1 MFDLILKGGLL
12 LDGSGSEGVPADLA
26 VSGGRI
32 AAIGHDLGPAAQT
45 LDVAGFCVTPG
56 FLDIHRHGDA
66 EVFREGF
73 GHAEL
78 RQGLTTILNGNC
90 GLSLAPFGAAH
101 REEILRYLQPIT
113 GGETGGIPTGTMD
126 EYLSALEKRPLP
138 LNVGMLVGNGTVR
151 TDVCGYRAEAPEDFT
166 PIHRR
171 LERALEEGAF
181 AVSLGLGYA
190 PECFYSTEELIR
202 ALAPLD
208 HSGVPIAV
216 HMREEGD
223 MVCEAVGEMIT
234 VARALHTPLHISH
247 LKAMGMRNWGKR
259 IPHALEL
266 MERARQEGMDVS
278 CDVYPYTAGST
289 QLLHIL
295 PPDFL
300 EGGTEAIAA
309 RLRKQENRELLR
321 ERIRSGHD
329 FDNIAQMVG
338 WDNIVL
344 STLNLPEHQAL
355 TGMTVAQA
363 AERMRLDPVDCVCEL
378 LADEHCGVTMID
390 RITCEEDIQT
400 ILRDPYSSVIS
411 DSTYPTVGLP
421 HPRVYATC
429 TRILE
434 KYVRQ
439 EKILTLPEA
448 VRKLTSLPAQAM
460 RLHGKGLLR
469 EGMDAD
475 INVFRLEDIHEKATY
490 AAPRQESVGM
500 DCVLVAGRPAILH
513 GRWTGETAGRVLR
526 AGR

>member
-1 MFDLILKGGLL
+1 
-12 LDGSGSEGVPADLA
+12 
-26 VSGGRI
+26 
-32 AAIGHDLGPAAQT
+32 
-45 LDVAGFCVTPG
+45 
-56 FLDIHRHGDA
+56 
-66 EVFREGF
+66 
-73 GHAEL
+73 
-78 RQGLTTILNGNC
+78 
-90 GLSLAPFGAAH
+90 
-101 REEILRYLQPIT
+101 
-113 GGETGGIPTGTMD
+113 
-126 EYLSALEKRPLP
+126 
-138 LNVGMLVGNGTVR
+138 
-151 TDVCGYRAEAPEDFT
+151 
-166 PIHRR
+166 
-171 LERALEEGAF
+171 
-181 AVSLGLGYA
+181 
-190 PECFYSTEELIR
+190 
-202 ALAPLD
+202 
-208 HSGVPIAV
+208 
-216 HMREEGD
+216 
-223 MVCEAVGEMIT
+223 
-234 VARALHTPLHISH
+234 
-247 LKAMGMRNWGKR
+247 MRNWGKR

-363 AERMRLDPVDCVCEL
+363 AKCMRLDPVDCVCEL

-390 RITCEEDIQT
+390 RITCEEDICT

-526 AGR
+526 TGR